1 MTQSQALTEALYLA
15 LIAPDSTRAAMA
27 ASLAES
33 IAAGLT
39 RAQVD
44 KAKESALVRFNRVM
58 GAA

>member
-1 MTQSQALTEALYLA
+1 MTPSQALTETLYLG
-15 LIAPDSTRAAMA
+15 LIAPDDARMAKA